1 MLAHRPVRHFQFL
14 ALLAASTL
22 LGGFVSAWGQ
32 EPHILNPDPRIQK
45 YLSDN
50 ADLIRRL
57 QNIVENPGADANDRK
72 AALSQLG
79 LISEDVGVEVAAKL
93 VNDPSHEIS
102 QAAVAVLSNATVMA
116 GHGDAG
122 TDHLAA
128 DHQTLES
135 PWARYVN
142 AEHRIV
148 RNALRAATKDPR
160 PQIALSALKS
170 LVRLSDEV
178 AIKAVPEAVN
188 KGQITEA
195 QAVSIC
201 AQSVS
206 DLGRAC
212 VLDYLDHGSPDGK
225 TAAIGVLGSLPSV
238 RPMIR
243 NKIFLNSN
251 ADPKLRS
258 AAAEVLAVY
267 DPAFTSYAL
276 TVTADPKVSPDVYA
290 SALKSYA
297 RSAQLSGKLDSAQW
311 STIKE
316 ALENK
321 LTAVESDPVY
331 RQDKSA
337 SKVLRDLRDKFSTGR
352 PEL

>member
-1 MLAHRPVRHFQFL
+1 
-14 ALLAASTL
+14 
-22 LGGFVSAWGQ
+22 
-32 EPHILNPDPRIQK
+32 
-45 YLSDN
+45 
-50 ADLIRRL
+50 
-57 QNIVENPGADANDRK
+57 
-72 AALSQLG
+72 
-79 LISEDVGVEVAAKL
+79 
-93 VNDPSHEIS
+93 
-102 QAAVAVLSNATVMA
+102 
-116 GHGDAG
+116 
-122 TDHLAA
+122 
-128 DHQTLES
+128 
-135 PWARYVN
+135 VN
-142 AEHRIV
+142 AEHGIV

-160 PQIALSALKS
+160 PQISLTALKS

-178 AIKAVPEAVN
+178 AINAVPEAVS

-212 VLDYLDHGSPDGK
+212 VLDYLENGSPDGK

-258 AAAEVLAVY
+258 AAADVLAVY
-267 DPAFTSYAL
+267 DPSFTSYAL
-276 TVTADPKVSPDVYA
+276 TVTADPKVPTDVYA
-290 SALKSYA
+290 STLKSYA
-297 RSAQLSGKLDSAQW
+297 LSAQLSGKLDSAQW
-311 STIKE
+311 ATIKE
-316 ALENK
+316 ALDNK
-321 LTAVESDPVY
+321 LTAVESDPVHS
-331 RQDKSA
+331 QDKNA